1 MTIEPPYCLSPGF
14 TYLLDSLVSI
24 PEEAFTAVSS
34 PQFLVNIFSHH
45 VDHLHTLHR
54 ICRERDDGQQC
65 SIYLLHQRQH
75 SHPLIRVIII
85 VLEVTE
91 QEEQLPH
98 TQKIIQSIQLIM

>member
-1 MTIEPPYCLSPGF
+1 MVMNIESAYYLSPGF

-34 PQFLVNIFSHH
+34 PQLLVDIFSHH
-45 VDHLHTLHR
+45 VDHLHTLDR

-75 SHPLIRVIII
+75 LHSLIRVIII
-85 VLEVTE
+85 VLEDTD
-91 QEEQLPH
+91 QEEQLPPH
-98 TQKIIQSIQLIM
+98 